1 MATTLEII
9 TGINQAAA
17 NAYDGSHDE
26 RFVPDGEAKKVGLS
40 REEGCPIIDSRVSDG
55 FGVKIVGDML
65 QINYESNVSL
75 SSVYMVGFEE
85 ECERKLQQIADF
97 LKKEYKVITGKSLS
111 ITPQG
116 EAQCLVQNTSRVR
129 TFVTAHK
136 MYKIGGMKKVTTLGE
151 GIVDPLAVNYYKFL
165 KEGSFLADAP
175 KFDEGKAAEVAQ
187 NVIDKGLLD
196 RLIKDP
202 KIVAALKAAAKELE
216 PELQEDKSFTDA
228 DASATMAGAL
238 GGGNLIYLALG
249 TPGLAAITAALGG
262 PIAGGIAAYGAT
274 YAAGIAAGLLADY
287 IIHKRKE
294 SRNLKK

>member
-26 RFVPDGEAKKVGLS
+26 RFVTGDAKKVGLG
-40 REEGCPIIDSRVSDG
+40 REEGCPIVDSRVSDG

-75 SSVYMVGFEE
+75 SSVYAAGFEE

-136 MYKIGGMKKVTTLGE
+136 MYKIGGMKQVTTLGE
-151 GIVDPLAVNYYKFL
+151 AVTDSMAVNYHKFL
-165 KEGSFLADAP
+165 KEGGFAKKKVDEVFGSVTPTSSGRGRQPRRFDSDSEYEDSSAISIPPGNLAISSKDMAQLEAVLGDRFFENP
-175 KFDEGKAAEVAQ
+175 IAQKFMSYEDSE
-187 NVIDKGLLD
+187 L
-196 RLIKDP
+196 
-202 KIVAALKAAAKELE
+202 AALEGRKV
-216 PELQEDKSFTDA
+216 T
-228 DASATMAGAL
+228 G
-238 GGGNLIYLALG
+238 
-249 TPGLAAITAALGG
+249 AITNSEGGKTRVNLTIYGG
-262 PIAGGIAAYGAT
+262 PEDIQEFFDFLRT
-274 YAAGIAAGLLADY
+274 
-287 IIHKRKE
+287 
-294 SRNLKK
+294 